1 MAKRLSTGAVDFIS
15 QEGGVTQ
22 ALANGRI
29 FFFAGTQPATAD
41 EASGT
46 SIANSLVEFTKASGA
61 FTAETR
67 ATAIIDLTGITTA
80 ETITSITVG
89 GFEILGAT
97 VTYATSAA
105 NTAYLLAT
113 QINAFKSYPDI
124 KAVYTTGNT
133 LTLVAP
139 KNSGVSFNNQTIIAA
154 GTGVWNGAAS
164 HFTSNGVAAT
174 ATPNTWSSGNG
185 RFGTGAGGS
194 TAGVEAVNGLNFTF
208 PNASPGVAVK
218 ETAAWTGVAKQ
229 TGTAGWFR
237 FCGDGTDPNTASA
250 TAIRF
255 DGSIGTSGTDLIVSS
270 TSITQG
276 ATQTVNTFTINTLPN
291 Q

>member
-1 MAKRLSTGAVDFIS
+1 MAKRLSTGAVDYIS
-15 QEGGVTQ
+15 QEGGITQ
-22 ALANGRI
+22 ALANGRVY
-29 FFFAGTQPATAD
+29 FFAGTQPASAND
-41 EASGT
+41 ASGT
-46 SIANSLVEFTKASGA
+46 SIANALVPFTKASGA
-61 FTAETR
+61 YPAKTR
-67 ATAIIDLTGITTA
+67 RNSVIDLTGITTA

-105 NTAYLLAT
+105 NTASLLAA
-113 QINAFKSYPDI
+113 QINSYKSYPDI

-133 LTLVAP
+133 LTLTAP
-139 KNSGVSFNNQTIIAA
+139 KNSGTSFNNQTIVAA
-154 GTGVWNGAAS
+154 GTGVWNGSAS
-164 HFTSNGVAAT
+164 HFTSNGVAGT

-194 TAGVEAVNGLNFTF
+194 VLGVDAVNGLNFTF
-208 PNASPGVAVK
+208 PNVSPGVAVK
-218 ETAAWTGVAKQ
+218 ETAAWTGVATQ

-237 FCGDGTDPNTASA
+237 FCGDGTDPNTTST

-255 DGSIGTSGTDLIVSS
+255 DGSIGTSGADLIVSS
-270 TSITQG
+270 TAITSG
-276 ATQTVNTFTINTLPN
+276 ATQTINTFTINTLPN